1 MYIFNKKNYLKS
13 SESKKASQRKMNS
26 NPVEAKRRVTFER
39 LCMKIKDNLDVDL
52 QVKRTE
58 NKSQMCAV
66 KLLILSQ
73 KIWSERINQSVNLD
87 KENR

>member
-39 LCMKIKDNLDVDL
+39 LCMKIKNNLDVDL
-52 QVKRTE
+52 QIRRTE
-58 NKSQMCAV
+58 NKVANVRRKIVDLVAENLERKV
-66 KLLILSQ
+66 KPI
-73 KIWSERINQSVNLD
+73 RQS
-87 KENR
+87 